1 MCDFH
6 CLIKTKALF
15 LKKNHIIMI
24 GSIIGQTIK
33 QTRKKLGITQ
43 SDLAELASV
52 SKNTLYK
59 LERGLHLM
67 IETDYTEQ

>member
-1 MCDFH
+1 M
-6 CLIKTKALF
+6 L
-15 LKKNHIIMI
+15 

-67 IETDYTEQ
+67 IENDSTEQ